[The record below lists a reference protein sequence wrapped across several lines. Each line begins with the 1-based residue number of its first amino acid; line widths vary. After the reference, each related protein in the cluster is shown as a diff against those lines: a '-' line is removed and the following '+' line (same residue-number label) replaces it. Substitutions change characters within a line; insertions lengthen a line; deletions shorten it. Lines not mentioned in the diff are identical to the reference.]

1 MSFQALPGDVVIFN
15 RNYGGGYGHVGIVLS
30 ATLDSITILEQNWL
44 GGAYWSPPEVTT
56 RRTHGYDFP
65 MWFIRP
71 FYAKETTANKLR
83 SAVTPVKPNKL
94 SKGKKIMLV
103 AGHGIGAYSERPRCR
118 CEWRKQKRF

>member
-1 MSFQALPGDVVIFN
+1 MISLTKQPFTKILCRFKHCRATSLFFN
-15 RNYGGGYGHVGIVLS
+15 RNYGGGYGHVGIVIS

-44 GGAYWSPPEVTT
+44 GGAYWNPPEVTT

-83 SAVTPVKPNKL
+83 SAVTPVKQDKL
-94 SKGKKIMLV
+94 SKRQKKSCL
-103 AGHGIGAYSERPRCR
+103 
-118 CEWRKQKRF
+118 